1 MALGNVEIINRF
13 VDEYVKWSESGK
25 APEISSLDLDYAFDL
40 QKKRLESKNIILRND
55 FKRFVGELDN
65 VITAASVRDDG
76 KFYSQIV
83 CKHYNV
89 AETFYVGGKKKK
101 KFRDNQ
107 IIYTM
112 ITRLEDQ
119 NTEASY
125 CCPNCGAI
133 SDVKTLLKG
142 CPSCNTR
149 FIMDDLF
156 PKVTN
161 FYFLKDY
168 AQTQKSFKAGLAKWI
183 IPSIIICEGLIVCYN
198 LIQGNIV
205 AGADNFAGQ
214 MIVNII
220 GGVISGFILG
230 YVCYALSLLGSLFKG
245 AAKSI
250 PMLAPKFTAQKR
262 LPELMRRIDPDFS
275 YEYFV
280 GKVIALMKMMI
291 FCDDYANLA
300 VYDGQPMQNKY
311 TDVLDVH
318 YRGVI
323 RLNSFWVDGAYCYV
337 DITVYTTTFSEKG
350 GSVRKK
356 DEKFRMAVCKNVH
369 AIADA
374 GFSMKKVSC
383 KSCGASFDA
392 TREHNCPYCGNAYHL
407 GDDDWVVLGF
417 SKV

>member
-1 MALGNVEIINRF
+1 MKQGNVEIINRF
-13 VDEYVKWSESGK
+13 VDEYVMWSESGK
-25 APEISSLDLDYAFDL
+25 TPEIGSIDLDYAFNL
-40 QKKRLESKNIILRND
+40 QRKRLESKNMTLKYGFAQLGDN
-55 FKRFVGELDN
+55 LDD
-65 VITAASVRDDG
+65 VITARSVRDDG

-83 CKHYNV
+83 CKHYDV
-89 AETFYVGGKKKK
+89 TETFFAGRKKKK
-101 KFRDNQ
+101 TFRDKQ

-119 NTEASY
+119 NAEASC

-133 SDVKTLLKG
+133 SDVKALLKG

-161 FYFLKDY
+161 FYFVKSY
-168 AQTQKSFKAGLAKWI
+168 AQSEKSFKAGLAKWI
-183 IPSIIICEGLIVCYN
+183 IPSIIICGGLIIFYN
-198 LIQGNIV
+198 LTQGNMVI
-205 AGADNFAGQ
+205 GTDDFDGQ
-214 MIVNII
+214 LIGSIIGGCI
-220 GGVISGFILG
+220 GGVIFG
-230 YVCYALSLLGSLFKG
+230 YIGYSFSLLGSVFKG

-250 PMLAPKFTAQKR
+250 PMLGSKFSAEKR
-262 LPELMRRIDPDFS
+262 LPEMMRQIDPNFS

-280 GKVIALMKMMI
+280 GKMLALMKMMI
-291 FCDDYANLA
+291 FSDDYANLA

-311 TDVLDVH
+311 TDILDMH

-323 RLNSFWVDGAYCYV
+323 KLNSFKINGNYCYV
-337 DITVYTTTFSEKG
+337 DITVYTTVFKERN
-350 GSVRKK
+350 GSVAKR
-356 DEKFRMAVCKNVH
+356 DEEFRMAVCKNVN
-369 AIADA
+369 AISDA

-383 KSCGASFDA
+383 KSCGGSFDA